1 MAMTELEHPAA
12 SIYLPLEATAER
24 CGLCGWRSLY
34 STWLQ
39 NLASYI
45 SWPLFLKQFRMAHLH
60 FISVFVKVIRAAKRQ
75 CRSLKDAGHSK
86 EEMQV
91 GK

>member
-1 MAMTELEHPAA
+1 MAELEYPAA
-12 SIYLPLEATAER
+12 RICVPLEGTAER
-24 CGLCGWRSLY
+24 CGLLGWRSVY

-39 NLASYI
+39 NLAGYI
-45 SWPLFLKQFRMAHLH
+45 SWPLFLKCFRMAHLH
-60 FISVFVKVIRAAKRQ
+60 FISVFVKVVRAAKRQ
-75 CRSLKDAGHSK
+75 CRSLEDAGHSK